1 MYIGNHWRAA
11 AVVLQGSRKNM
22 SAEVAMIPAIQSS
35 IDTDNGPV
43 MWLNVGDF
51 AAV

>member
-1 MYIGNHWRAA
+1 
-11 AVVLQGSRKNM
+11 VVLPGSRKNI

-35 IDTDNGPV
+35 IDPENGPV